1 METPGNNYLKKARLK
16 QHIINRLYK
25 DGQLSIH
32 DLCVSSKMSA
42 PTITKAVDELIFRQ
56 LVIRMGIGDSS
67 GGRKPGL
74 FAINP
79 SSRYVMAIDLERSF
93 IKMCV
98 FDFGNNPASKIYQFE
113 EGLDTL
119 PDVFEYINVK
129 VHEVLKNNHI
139 SKKKVLGIGLSLPG
153 LIDIHTGMS
162 YTYLTS
168 KKPVAAILTELTG
181 ISTFIEHDTKIMAW
195 AEQAFGLAKGLNNV
209 LCLNIGSGVG
219 LSMILNGEIYKGHS
233 GYSGEFGHIQI
244 DRKGDLCQC
253 GHIGC
258 IETLASSK
266 AIISKAQ
273 KQLVSET
280 SGILYEKYSQG
291 GDKLSSSMIIE
302 AARQGDNLSFELI
315 NKAGEA
321 IGIGIA
327 ALIQIFNPE
336 LVILGGE
343 MSKASDIFF
352 GPINKN
358 VELHTIERIR
368 KDARIAVSQL
378 GDDARIMGSLAL
390 VMNKIFS

>member
-1 METPGNNYLKKARLK
+1 
-16 QHIINRLYK
+16 
-25 DGQLSIH
+25 
-32 DLCVSSKMSA
+32 
-42 PTITKAVDELIFRQ
+42 
-56 LVIRMGIGDSS
+56 
-67 GGRKPGL
+67 
-74 FAINP
+74 
-79 SSRYVMAIDLERSF
+79 
-93 IKMCV
+93 
-98 FDFGNNPASKIYQFE
+98 DFGNNPASKIYQFE